1 MRWPSETV
9 SLPGQVQR
17 RICTLAEQACR
28 SAPPTPMLMLW
39 CLASNDVIDSAS
51 TLRFAG
57 VKAQKAA
64 AVLSS
69 EVPPPTYSST
79 HFSITSQR
87 HLLADRP
94 PLASLPMAIAFAFPQ
109 PLQMPAPMPVVV
121 GGSSHNQLGQLATRA
136 VREQRAPAPVIA
148 RVVRAP

>member
-1 MRWPSETV
+1 
-9 SLPGQVQR
+9 
-17 RICTLAEQACR
+17 
-28 SAPPTPMLMLW
+28 MLMLW
-39 CLASNDVIDSAS
+39 CLASNDIIDSAS
-51 TLRFAG
+51 TLCFAG

-79 HFSITSQR
+79 YFSITGQR
-87 HLLADRP
+87 HLLADHP
-94 PLASLPMAIAFAFPQ
+94 PLASLPMAMAFAFPQ
-109 PLQMPAPMPVVV
+109 PLQMPVVV

-136 VREQRAPAPVIA
+136 VREAARAPAPVIA